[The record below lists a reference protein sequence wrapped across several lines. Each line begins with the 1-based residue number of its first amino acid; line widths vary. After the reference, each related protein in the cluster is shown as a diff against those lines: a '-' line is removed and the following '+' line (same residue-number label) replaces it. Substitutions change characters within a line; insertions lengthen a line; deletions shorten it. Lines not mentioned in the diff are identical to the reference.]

1 MNHFRIKVCGITRL
15 EDALLADRLGAD
27 MLGFVF
33 YKNSPRYMTIEKT
46 KKIISKLPP
55 TIDKVGV
62 FIEPTVGLV
71 LKTVKALD
79 LDYAQI
85 HGEKNTSLIAKL
97 KQQRIKVIESFHVT
111 KAADY
116 KRVAKS
122 KVDIVQFDNRTK
134 GPAGGTGKR
143 FDWSIKPPRKIPNL
157 MLAGG
162 INSENVAEGVRI
174 FKPLII
180 DVNSGVETSP
190 GIKSEA
196 KLKYFFKVCNGL
208 RYGAKN

>member
-1 MNHFRIKVCGITRL
+1 
-15 EDALLADRLGAD
+15 
-27 MLGFVF
+27 
-33 YKNSPRYMTIEKT
+33 MTIEKAKRIIT
-46 KKIISKLPP
+46 KLQP

-62 FIEPTVGLV
+62 FIEPEIESI
-71 LKTVKALD
+71 LKTVKSLK

-85 HGEKNTSLIAKL
+85 HSYNPAPLVTGL
-97 KQQRIKVIESFHVT
+97 KKRGIKVIESCHIT
-111 KAADY
+111 RASDY

-122 KVDIVQFDNRTK
+122 KADIVQFDNRTK
-134 GPAGGTGKR
+134 GPGGGTGKR
-143 FDWSIKPPRKIPNL
+143 FDWSIRPPRKIPNL

-162 INSENVAEGVRI
+162 INSENVTEGLKI

-190 GIKSEA
+190 GIKSAA